1 MLPILIYAGSPQ
13 TRSGILEFLHNYAK
27 TSNDRFT
34 ILNNTDSA
42 DQAARSIRGAPGILL
57 LIAGVG
63 GGPAAQTAT
72 GLERDATAQN
82 RDSYTVYWM
91 DRLDQLPAVAA
102 ACLHPAGFVLPP
114 PDQQQFDWIMAR
126 VFADYAALT
135 QAPAENFLMLHNGG
149 AVHRIPVSS
158 VSYIEALD
166 KKLNIWTGQQCLT
179 VYEKL
184 AHVQELLGAAFFR
197 CHRSYLINFAWLES
211 VDFSAMELTLRGGVR
226 LPLSR
231 SGKAPLKERMKK
243 EGLPGAG

>member
-1 MLPILIYAGSPQ
+1 MLPILIYAGSPEI
-13 TRSGILEFLHNYAK
+13 RSGILAFLNNYAK
-27 TSNDRFT
+27 RSQDRFA

-42 DQAARSIRGAPGILL
+42 DQAARSIRSTSGIFL

-63 GGPAAQTAT
+63 SRQGADDAA
-72 GLERDATAQN
+72 GLEHDMAAQN
-82 RDSYTVYWM
+82 RDSYTVYW
-91 DRLDQLPAVAA
+91 LNALEHLPAVAA

-114 PDQQQFDWIMAR
+114 PDQRQFDRIMAR

-135 QAPAENFLMLHNGG
+135 QAPAENFLMLQNGG
-149 AVHRIPVSS
+149 TVYRIPVSS

-184 AHVQELLGAAFFR
+184 GHVQELLGAAFFR
-197 CHRSYLINFAWLES
+197 CHRSYLINFACLES
-211 VDFSAMELTLRGGVR
+211 VDLAAMEITLQGGVR

-231 SGKAPLKERMKK
+231 SGKALLKERMRK
-243 EGLPGAG
+243 EGPSGAG